1 VNIELKGDT
10 NMATRTATQPAA
22 DQVEKQIQRLRELYA
37 DAPEVGRVA
46 LENLID
52 SLKDGTIAPQDTS
65 TSSAGRVGARRGKV
79 SEFTMLIPLAKGGAK
94 RFKEI
99 LAAGINVQAPDRVGT
114 VHDMRFVFL
123 DNDTRVLFAT
133 TYDGEWSPYIDDF
146 ATHIPDE
153 LDVMFCNCE
162 GWPGVRSP
170 AVKDYIAKYQHTAS
184 AWYVASP
191 NVTVKDQWKLEKVG
205 AAAEAFLDKIA

>member
-153 LDVMFCNCE
+153 LDVMFSNCE

-184 AWYVASP
+184 AW
-191 NVTVKDQWKLEKVG
+191 
-205 AAAEAFLDKIA
+205 

>member
-1 VNIELKGDT
+1 MTAQTL
-10 NMATRTATQPAA
+10 TRPKANE
-22 DQVEKQIQRLRELYA
+22 VEKTIQKLRELYA

-46 LENLID
+46 LENLVD
-52 SLKDGTIAPQDTS
+52 SLKDGTIAPQEAS
-65 TSSAGRVGARRGKV
+65 TSSAGRRGARRGKV
-79 SEFTMLIPLAKGGAK
+79 SEFTMLMPLAKGGAK

-99 LAAGINVQAPDRVGT
+99 LAAGINVDAPDRVGS

-153 LDVMFCNCE
+153 LDVMFSNCE

-170 AVKDYIAKYQHTAS
+170 AVKDYIAKYQFTAS
-184 AWYVASP
+184 AWYVAQP
-191 NVTVKDQWKLEKVG
+191 NLTVKESKKFEKIG
-205 AAAEAFLDKIA
+205 SAAEEFLDKIQ

>member
-1 VNIELKGDT
+1 
-10 NMATRTATQPAA
+10 MATQTPTP
-22 DQVEKQIQRLRELYA
+22 DQVEKQIQKLRELYA

-46 LENLID
+46 LENLI
-52 SLKDGTIAPQDTS
+52 SSMKDGTIAPQEAE
-65 TSSAGRVGARRGKV
+65 TSSAGRFGARRGKV

-114 VHDMRFVFL
+114 VHDMRFVFF
-123 DNDTRVLFAT
+123 DNDTRILFAT

-153 LDVMFCNCE
+153 LDVMFSNCE

-170 AVKDYIAKYQHTAS
+170 AVKDWIAKYQQTAS

-191 NVTVKDQWKLEKVG
+191 NVTVRDQWRLEKVG
-205 AAAEAFLDKIA
+205 PAVEEFLDKVA